1 MKIEFRKSFEKDLNN
16 IKDVNLLK
24 RVKLVIE
31 EIENTNSLQEINN
44 LKFLKS
50 FNNYYRIRV
59 NNYRL
64 GISINDNVITL
75 VRILHRK
82 EIYRYFP

>member
-1 MKIEFRKSFEKDLNN
+1 MKIEFRKSFEKDLKN

-31 EIENTNSLQEINN
+31 EIENANSLQEINN

-59 NNYRL
+59 NNYRI